1 MYDCEDC
8 VRRLD
13 QLVDRELSGP
23 EVEEI
28 HGHLDS
34 CGDCT
39 RRSKFQ
45 EALQRLVKG
54 SCSDV
59 TPTPALRGKLRPP
72 VTPPA
77 PPPPSQQPGL

>member
-13 QLVDRELSGP
+13 QLVDKELSAP

-28 HGHLDS
+28 HVHLHA

-39 RRSKFQ
+39 RRYQFQ
-45 EALQRLVKG
+45 EGLKRLVKV
-54 SCSDV
+54 SNAERA
-59 TPTPALRGKLRPP
+59 PAALRELLR
-72 VTPPA
+72 
-77 PPPPSQQPGL
+77 QQLNP

>member
-13 QLVDRELSGP
+13 QLVDKELSAP

-28 HGHLDS
+28 HVHLDS

-39 RRSKFQ
+39 RRYRFQ
-45 EALQRLVKG
+45 EGLKRLMKV
-54 SCSDV
+54 SCSDDKA
-59 TPTPALRGKLRPP
+59 PAALRERLRQRLQ
-72 VTPPA
+72 A
-77 PPPPSQQPGL
+77 

>member
-13 QLVDRELSGP
+13 ELVDKELSGP

-28 HGHLDS
+28 HVHLDA

-39 RRSKFQ
+39 RRYEFQ
-45 EALQRLVKG
+45 EGLKRLVKV
-54 SCSDV
+54 SCDEGQA
-59 TPTPALRGKLRPP
+59 PAALRERLR
-72 VTPPA
+72 
-77 PPPPSQQPGL
+77 QQLQG

>member
-23 EVEEI
+23 EVEEV
-28 HGHLDS
+28 HDHLTS

-39 RRSKFQ
+39 RRYKFQ
-45 EALQRLVKG
+45 EGLKRLVKV
-54 SCSDV
+54 SCSES
-59 TPTPALRGKLRPP
+59 TAPASLREHIR
-72 VTPPA
+72 
-77 PPPPSQQPGL
+77 QQLHA

>member
-13 QLVDRELSGP
+13 QLVDKELSAP

-28 HGHLDS
+28 HGHLGC

-39 RRSKFQ
+39 RRYQFQ
-45 EALQRLVKG
+45 EGLKRLVKV
-54 SCSDV
+54 SCSEERA
-59 TPTPALRGKLRPP
+59 PAALRERLR
-72 VTPPA
+72 
-77 PPPPSQQPGL
+77 QQIVG